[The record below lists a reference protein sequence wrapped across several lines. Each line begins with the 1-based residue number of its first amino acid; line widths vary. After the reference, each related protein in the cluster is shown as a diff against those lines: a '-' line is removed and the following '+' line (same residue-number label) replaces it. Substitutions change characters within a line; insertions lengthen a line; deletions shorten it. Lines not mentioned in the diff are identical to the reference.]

1 MRSCL
6 TSDKALKYGEIQEEI
21 KWFLTTTCVEIEL
34 AKERTKK
41 TRVKLPCQ
49 ALNVR
54 QNDERNTYD
63 RSLVGIAIF

>member
-1 MRSCL
+1 M

-41 TRVKLPCQ
+41 TRVKRPCQ